1 MSGYGFT
8 GGGGRD
14 DDEEQPRGS
23 GGPFGGGAGAGGLGD
38 LLGGLLGGGGAAG
51 APFFAELQK
60 LLTGQGSDGPV
71 NWELARQTAVRVAAD
86 GDTPVSPAARR
97 DVEELLRLA
106 DLWLDPVTTFPAAPG
121 AGAAWTRQQWVEVSL
136 PVWRELCEPV
146 AASVARA
153 TNEVMGSSPQLPAEV
168 SGALGPLMGALQS
181 VGGLVFGMQLG
192 QALGGLA
199 REVVGTG
206 DLGVPL
212 TGRASAALLP
222 SRLDAAAAALATGG
236 DHSQARLH
244 LALREGAHA
253 RLFAA
258 VPWLRAHV
266 RAAVTDYAAGVRV
279 DTSGV
284 QRLMGDLDL
293 SRMDPSSL
301 DPSALQEALSGSGL
315 FQPSDTPAQKA
326 ALARLETLLAL
337 VEGWVEHVVH
347 AGASPHLPSAG
358 TLRDASRARRA
369 SGGPAEVAF
378 GSLVGLELRPRRLSD
393 AARLWAA
400 VEAARGVQGRDA
412 VWDAPDDLPTA
423 ADLGDPEAFLR
434 RDSDVASAL
443 AGLDEELLRLTGGDA
458 AAGDDTP
465 EAGGSHGGA
474 EAEDA
479 TRPPEGAE
487 GADPDGDD
495 PDGSARS
502 GT

>member
-1 MSGYGFT
+1 M
-8 GGGGRD
+8 
-14 DDEEQPRGS
+14 
-23 GGPFGGGAGAGGLGD
+23 
-38 LLGGLLGGGGAAG
+38 
-51 APFFAELQK
+51 
-60 LLTGQGSDGPV
+60 
-71 NWELARQTAVRVAAD
+71 AAD
-86 GDTPVSPAARR
+86 GDAPVSAAARR

-106 DLWLDPVTTFPAAPG
+106 DLWLDPVTSFPATPG

-153 TNEVMGSSPQLPAEV
+153 TSEVMGSTPELPAEV
-168 SGALGPLMGALQS
+168 SGLLGPLMGALQS

-212 TGRASAALLP
+212 AERGSAALLP

-236 DHSQARLH
+236 DHQQARLH

-266 RAAVTDYAAGVRV
+266 RAAVHDYAAGVRV
-279 DTSGV
+279 DVSGV
-284 QRLMGDLDL
+284 QRLMGDVDL
-293 SRMDPSSL
+293 TRMDPSSL
-301 DPSALQEALSGSGL
+301 DPTALQEALSGSGL

-347 AGASPHLPSAG
+347 GAAAGHLPSAG
-358 TLRDASRARRA
+358 SLRDASRARRA
-369 SGGPAEVAF
+369 DGGPAEVAF
-378 GSLVGLELRPRRLSD
+378 ASLIGLELRPRRLAD

-400 VEAARGVQGRDA
+400 VEAARGPEGRDA

-434 RDSDVASAL
+434 RDSDVATAV
-443 AGLDEELLRLTGGDA
+443 ADLDTELLRLTGGAAQEGDA
-458 AAGDDTP
+458 AQ
-465 EAGGSHGGA
+465 EGGRRGRT
-474 EAEDA
+474 A
-479 TRPPEGAE
+479 TRSRTRPGHEPPS
-487 GADPDGDD
+487 DPDEQ
-495 PDGSARS
+495 DGPEPGTPGRS
-502 GT
+502 